1 MGLYMKRLLVS
12 AARVWPAL
20 FLVLLLHACE
30 TLPPPGEPPA
40 SAAVAEQ
47 AERGGEYVLAARE
60 YERLANSAKAPH
72 KQNFQLRGVEVLIKS
87 GQALEARRKLAAIKT
102 AGLDTSL
109 GIRKRVIEAK
119 LLVLEGAYEK
129 ALRQLDDVART
140 RGLDPALLAD
150 IERTRAQAE
159 LAVGNPFGAVHNLVR
174 REQYLAAREAVADNQ
189 LQIWKILSGQ
199 PRLRLAT
206 ELNLTR
212 DPVAAGWIELTLAV
226 TENAASADRLAGAIE
241 NWKKTHPTHP
251 VGESLLATLR
261 ASAPVAAPARGVA
274 LLLPLT
280 SSVASAAQAV
290 RDGFLAIES
299 ANTNPDKPQVKLY
312 DIGADPAK
320 APEFYAQAVKDGA
333 QVIVGPLGREASE
346 QILRSASITV
356 PTLLLSHLDETGNR
370 GGKPLYQFGLP
381 PEQEAKQVAE
391 RAWLDGH
398 RRAAVLYPQSSYGE
412 RMQAAFVRHWQRLG
426 GIVAASQAYQENL
439 SDYSEP
445 IKQLLNLHLSEAR
458 KADIEWRISQKI
470 QFESRARQDID
481 FIFLDA
487 DAARGRLIKP
497 QLSFHRASRVPVY
510 ATSLIYT
517 GRADP
522 VRDIDLDGVLFA
534 DMPWILLGEGRIQEL
549 RQNLQRDWPY
559 AYSDLDRLYALG
571 MDSYAVLPYLQRLGA
586 GGGRFSGVTSQLT
599 LDPEGRVQRQPL
611 WARFSKGVPR
621 LIDLAPPDAG
631 QFRLDLPGS

>member
-1 MGLYMKRLLVS
+1 MKRLVVS
-12 AARVWPAL
+12 AARAWPAL

-30 TLPPPGEPPA
+30 TFPPPGEPPA
-40 SAAVAEQ
+40 GAAVAEQ
-47 AERGGEYVLAARE
+47 AERRGEYVLAARE
-60 YERLANSAKAPH
+60 YERLAHSAKAPH
-72 KQNFQLRGVEVLIKS
+72 KQNLQLRGVEALIKA
-87 GQALEARRKLAAIKT
+87 GQAPEARQKLASIKT
-102 AGLDTSL
+102 AGLDAGF
-109 GIRKRVIEAK
+109 GIRKRVIDAK
-119 LLVLEGAYEK
+119 LLVLEGAHEK
-129 ALRQLDDVART
+129 ALRQLDDIARA

-150 IERTRAQAE
+150 IERARAQAE
-159 LAVGNPFGAVHNLVR
+159 LAVGNPFGAVRNLVR

-226 TENAASADRLAGAIE
+226 TENAAPAGRLAGAIE
-241 NWKKTHPTHP
+241 NWKKTHPAHP
-251 VGESLLATLR
+251 AGESLLATLR
-261 ASAPVAAPARGVA
+261 AGAPVAARARSVA

-290 RDGFLAIES
+290 RDGFLAMES
-299 ANTNPDKPQVKLY
+299 ANANPDKPQVKLY

-333 QVIVGPLGREASE
+333 QVIVGPLGREAGE
-346 QILRSASITV
+346 QILRGASIAV
-356 PTLLLSHLDETGNR
+356 PTLLLSQLDETGNR

-412 RMQAAFVRHWQRLG
+412 RMHAAFMRHWQRLG
-426 GIVAASQAYQENL
+426 GAVAASQAYRENL

-445 IKQLLNLHLSEAR
+445 IKQLLNIHLSETR
-458 KADIEWRISQKI
+458 KADIERRVGQKI
-470 QFESRARQDID
+470 QFEARARQDID
-481 FIFLDA
+481 FIFLAA
-487 DAARGRLIKP
+487 DAPRGRLIKP
-497 QLSFHRASRVPVY
+497 QLSFYHAARVPVY

-522 VRDIDLDGVLFA
+522 VRDTDLDGVLFA

-571 MDSYAVLPYLQRLGA
+571 MDSYAILPYLHRIGA
-586 GGGRFSGVTSQLT
+586 DGGRFSGVTSQLT
-599 LDPEGRVQRQPL
+599 LDAEGRVQRRPL
-611 WARFSKGVPR
+611 WARFSKGTPR
-621 LIDLAPPDAG
+621 LIDSTPSDAG
-631 QFRLDLPGS
+631 QFRLDLPGG

>member
-1 MGLYMKRLLVS
+1 MKHLLVS

-30 TLPPPGEPPA
+30 TLPPPGEPPV

-47 AERGGEYVLAARE
+47 AERRGEYVLAARE
-60 YERLANSAKAPH
+60 YERLARSAKAPH
-72 KQNFQLRGVEVLIKS
+72 KQNFQLRGVEALIKA
-87 GQALEARRKLAAIKT
+87 GQAPEARQKLAPIKT
-102 AGLDTSL
+102 TGLDASL
-109 GIRKRVIEAK
+109 DIRRRVIEAK
-119 LLVLEGAYEK
+119 LLVLEGAHEK
-129 ALRQLDDVART
+129 ALRQLDDIART

-159 LAVGNPFGAVHNLVR
+159 LAVGNPFGAVRNLVR
-174 REQYLAAREAVADNQ
+174 REQYLAAREAVTDNQ

-261 ASAPVAAPARGVA
+261 AGAPAVARARSVA

-290 RDGFLAIES
+290 RDGFLAMES
-299 ANTNPDKPQVKLY
+299 ANANPDKPQVRLY
-312 DIGADPAK
+312 DIGADPAR

-333 QVIVGPLGREASE
+333 QVIVGPLGREAGE
-346 QILRSASITV
+346 QILRGASIAV
-356 PTLLLSHLDETGNR
+356 PTLLLSQLDETGHR
-370 GGKPLYQFGLP
+370 GAKPLYQFGLP

-391 RAWLDGH
+391 RAWFDGH

-412 RMQAAFVRHWQRLG
+412 RMHAAFLRHWQRLG
-426 GIVAASQAYQENL
+426 GAVAASQAYQENL

-445 IKQLLNLHLSEAR
+445 IKQLLNIHLSEAR
-458 KADIEWRISQKI
+458 KLDVERRVGQKI

-481 FIFLDA
+481 FIFLAA

-497 QLSFHRASRVPVY
+497 QLSFHHAARVPVY

-522 VRDIDLDGVLFA
+522 VRDVDLDGVLFA

-549 RQNLQRDWPY
+549 RQALQRDWPY

-571 MDSYAVLPYLQRLGA
+571 MDSYAILPYLHRIGVD

-599 LDPEGRVQRQPL
+599 LDPEGRVQRRPL
-611 WARFSKGVPR
+611 WARFSKGTPR
-621 LIDLAPPDAG
+621 LIDSAPPDAG
-631 QFRLDLPGS
+631 QFRLDLPGG